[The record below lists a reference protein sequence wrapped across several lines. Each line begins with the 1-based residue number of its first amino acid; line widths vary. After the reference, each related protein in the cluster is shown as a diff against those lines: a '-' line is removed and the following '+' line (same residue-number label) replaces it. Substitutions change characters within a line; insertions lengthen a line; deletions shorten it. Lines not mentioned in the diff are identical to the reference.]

1 MKFSLLITTVF
12 GNQQKVHY
20 YCSQLHN
27 QIKVMITNEIILWI
41 ILSIYLISWFIQQ
54 IHYSFIFLRF
64 VRRAQPTQPTSAVVP
79 VSVVICA
86 RNEAENLEKYLPM
99 ILEQD
104 YPDYEV
110 IVVNDCSDD
119 ETEDVLK
126 RFKEKYPHLRTTF
139 LKEQEKF
146 WHGKKLA
153 LTVGIKAARHEWLLL
168 TDADCAPSSNE
179 WIKTM
184 AQHFTDDKAIVL
196 GYGGYLEY
204 PGFLNRII
212 RYETAFIA
220 LQYFSYALS
229 GVPYMGVGRNMA
241 YRKSLFFA
249 HKGFASHAKLDSGD
263 DDLFVNEAATST
275 NVDVEWSNKAHTYTE
290 PKKTFT
296 DWVEQKKR
304 HLTTFTRYRKLH
316 KFMLGTEVISRV
328 LFYASFIYLLANKF
342 YIEVV
347 LILFGIRLIHQLVVM
362 LTLLKRLQEKRLV
375 VWTVFFDII
384 LPFINLYIYLLNK
397 IRPYK
402 RWR

>member
-1 MKFSLLITTVF
+1 MVTCKKFTIIAASSYHQTNT
-12 GNQQKVHY
+12 
-20 YCSQLHN
+20 
-27 QIKVMITNEIILWI
+27 MTTNEITLWI
-41 ILSIYLISWFIQQ
+41 ILSIYLASWLIQQ
-54 IHYSFIFLRF
+54 IHYSFIFSRF
-64 VRRAQPTQPTSAVVP
+64 LQKARPVKHGNEIVP

-104 YPDYEV
+104 YPDFEV

-126 RFKEKYPHLRTTF
+126 KLKEKYPHLRTTF

-153 LTVGIKAARHEWLLL
+153 LTVGIKAARNEWLLL

-184 AQHFTDDKAIVL
+184 ASHFSDDKAIVL

-204 PGFLNRII
+204 PGLLNRLI
-212 RYETAFIA
+212 RYEAAFVA
-220 LQYFSYALS
+220 LQYFSYALCRM
-229 GVPYMGVGRNMA
+229 PYMGVGRNLA

-263 DDLFVNEAATST
+263 DDLFVNEAATAT
-275 NVDVEWSNKAHTYTE
+275 NVDIEWSDKAHTYTE
-290 PKKTFT
+290 PKKTFS
-296 DWVEQKKR
+296 DWITQKKR
-304 HLTTFTRYRKLH
+304 HLTTFIKYKKIHKL
-316 KFMLGTEVISRV
+316 FLGTEVISRV
-328 LFYASFIYLLANKF
+328 IFYASFIFLLFNKF
-342 YIEVV
+342 YIELV
-347 LILFGIRLIHQLVVM
+347 LILFGIRLINQHIIMHSVLR
-362 LTLLKRLQEKRLV
+362 RLREKRLFG
-375 VWTVFFDII
+375 WIMFFDII
-384 LPFINLYIYLLNK
+384 FPFINFYIYLLNK

>member
-1 MKFSLLITTVF
+1 
-12 GNQQKVHY
+12 
-20 YCSQLHN
+20 
-27 QIKVMITNEIILWI
+27 MITNEVILW
-41 ILSIYLISWFIQQ
+41 SVLIVFITSWFVQQ
-54 IHYSFIFLRF
+54 IYYSLIFGRFIKK
-64 VRRAQPTQPTSAVVP
+64 PKPHNDISEPVP

-86 RNEAENLEKYLPM
+86 RNEATNLEKYLPM
-99 ILEQD
+99 VLEQD
-104 YPDYEV
+104 YPNFEV

-126 RFKEKYPHLRTTF
+126 RFQGRYPHLRTTF

-184 AQHFTDDKAIVL
+184 AKHFTEDKSIVL

-204 PGFLNRII
+204 PGFLNRLI

-220 LQYFSYALS
+220 LQFFSYALARM
-229 GVPYMGVGRNMA
+229 PYMGVGRNLA

-263 DDLFVNEAATST
+263 DDLFINEAATPD
-275 NVDVEWSNKAHTYTE
+275 NVAIEWSDKAHTYTE
-290 PKKTFT
+290 PKKKFSL
-296 DWVEQKKR
+296 WVEQKKR
-304 HLTTFTRYRKLH
+304 HLTTFTKYKKIHKLI
-316 KFMLGTEVISRV
+316 LGGEVFTRV
-328 LFYASFIYLLANKF
+328 IFYISFIFLLSNKF
-342 YIEVV
+342 YIELV
-347 LILFGIRLIHQLVVM
+347 ILLFSLRFINQLVVM
-362 LTLLKRLQEKRLV
+362 RILLKRLKEKRLF
-375 VWTVFFDII
+375 VWTPFFDIT

-397 IRPYK
+397 IRPYR

>member
-1 MKFSLLITTVF
+1 
-12 GNQQKVHY
+12 
-20 YCSQLHN
+20 
-27 QIKVMITNEIILWI
+27 MITNEIILWTL
-41 ILSIYLISWFIQQ
+41 LSIYLLSWLVQQ
-54 IHYSFIFLRF
+54 IHYSCVFSRFIRK
-64 VRRAQPTQPTSAVVP
+64 AKPEKPISGVVP

-99 ILEQD
+99 VLEQD

-119 ETEDVLK
+119 DTEDVLK
-126 RFKEKYPHLRTTF
+126 RLKEKYPHLRTTF

-184 AQHFTDDKAIVL
+184 ARHFTEDKAIVL

-204 PGFLNRII
+204 PGFLNRLI

-220 LQYFSYALS
+220 LQYFSYALCKM
-229 GVPYMGVGRNMA
+229 PYMGVGRNMA

-249 HKGFASHAKLDSGD
+249 HKGFASHARIESGD
-263 DDLFVNEAATST
+263 DDLFVNEAATPY
-275 NVDVEWSNKAHTYTE
+275 NVSIEWSNKAHTYTE
-290 PKKTFT
+290 PKKTFAQ
-296 DWVEQKKR
+296 WVEQKKR
-304 HLTTFTRYRKLH
+304 HLTTFIRYK
-316 KFMLGTEVISRV
+316 KFHRFVLATEVISRV
-328 LFYASFIYLLANKF
+328 LFYAALALLLINKF

-347 LILFGIRLIHQLVVM
+347 LILFGIRLINQLTIM
-362 LTLLKRLQEKRLV
+362 HILLKRLQEKRLF
-375 VWTVFFDII
+375 VWVVFFDII
-384 LPFINLYIYLLNK
+384 LPYINLYIYLLNK

>member
-1 MKFSLLITTVF
+1 MT
-12 GNQQKVHY
+12 
-20 YCSQLHN
+20 
-27 QIKVMITNEIILWI
+27 TNEITLWI
-41 ILSIYLISWFIQQ
+41 ILSIYLASWLIQQ
-54 IHYSFIFLRF
+54 IHYSFIFSRF
-64 VRRAQPTQPTSAVVP
+64 LQKARPVKHGNEIVP

-104 YPDYEV
+104 YPDFEV

-126 RFKEKYPHLRTTF
+126 KLKEKYPHLRTTF

-153 LTVGIKAARHEWLLL
+153 LTVGIKAARNEWLLL

-184 AQHFTDDKAIVL
+184 ASHFSDDKAIVL

-204 PGFLNRII
+204 PGLLNRLI
-212 RYETAFIA
+212 RYEAAFVA
-220 LQYFSYALS
+220 LQYFSYALCRM
-229 GVPYMGVGRNMA
+229 PYMGVGRNLA

-263 DDLFVNEAATST
+263 DDLFVNEAATAT
-275 NVDVEWSNKAHTYTE
+275 NVDIEWSDKAHTYTE
-290 PKKTFT
+290 PKKTFS
-296 DWVEQKKR
+296 DWITQKKR
-304 HLTTFTRYRKLH
+304 HLTTFIKYKKIHKL
-316 KFMLGTEVISRV
+316 FLGTEVISRV
-328 LFYASFIYLLANKF
+328 IFYASFIFLLFNKF
-342 YIEVV
+342 YIELV
-347 LILFGIRLIHQLVVM
+347 LILFGIRLINQHIIMHSVLR
-362 LTLLKRLQEKRLV
+362 RLREKRLFG
-375 VWTVFFDII
+375 WIMFFDII
-384 LPFINLYIYLLNK
+384 FPFINFYIYLLNK

>member
-1 MKFSLLITTVF
+1 LVTSKKFTIIAASSP
-12 GNQQKVHY
+12 Y
-20 YCSQLHN
+20 
-27 QIKVMITNEIILWI
+27 QIHTMITNEIILWV
-41 ILSIYLISWFIQQ
+41 ILAIYLTSWFIQQ

-64 VRRAQPTQPTSAVVP
+64 LKKVRPTQPSSETIP

-86 RNEAENLEKYLPM
+86 RNEAENLRKYLPM

-104 YPDYEV
+104 YPDFEV

-126 RFKEKYPHLRTTF
+126 RLKEKYPHLRTTF

-153 LTVGIKAARHEWLLL
+153 LTVGIKAARNEWLLL

-179 WIKTM
+179 WIKIM
-184 AQHFTDDKAIVL
+184 SQHFSDDKAIVL

-204 PGFLNRII
+204 PGLLNRLI

-220 LQYFSYALS
+220 LQYFSFALCRM
-229 GVPYMGVGRNMA
+229 PYMGVGRNLA

-263 DDLFVNEAATST
+263 DDLFVNQAATPS
-275 NVDVEWSNKAHTYTE
+275 NVAIEWSDKAHTYTE
-290 PKKTFT
+290 PKKTFA
-296 DWVEQKKR
+296 DWITQKKR
-304 HLTTFTRYRKLH
+304 HLTTFKKYKKIH
-316 KFMLGTEVISRV
+316 KFLLGTEVVSRV
-328 LFYASFIYLLANKF
+328 IFYATFIFLLTNKF
-342 YIEVV
+342 YPEVV
-347 LILFGIRLIHQLVVM
+347 LILFGIRIINQLLIMHTVF
-362 LTLLKRLQEKRLV
+362 KRLREKRLF
-375 VWTVFFDII
+375 VWTIFFDFIF
-384 LPFINLYIYLLNK
+384 PFIHLYIYLLNK
-397 IRPYK
+397 IRPYR